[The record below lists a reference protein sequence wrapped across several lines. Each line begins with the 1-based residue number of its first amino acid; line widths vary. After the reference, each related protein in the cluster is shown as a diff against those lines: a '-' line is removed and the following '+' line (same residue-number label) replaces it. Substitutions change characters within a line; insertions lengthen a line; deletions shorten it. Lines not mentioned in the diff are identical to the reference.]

1 MKNGVFGEYFAR
13 FEGIW
18 QTKCFK
24 DEEVDKLRVEEKAKD
39 GEEIPMRAM
48 TMMKRNTNENEEVY
62 RWYTDDYDKEEVKK
76 IGGYQVK
83 WRGEEGDD
91 EEEQWKVEKLMNPCQ
106 EKIDDAVLE

>member
-48 TMMKRNTNENEEVY
+48 TMMKRNTNDDEEVY
-62 RWYTDDYDKEEVKK
+62 QWWKGASMIMMKRKWKK
-76 IGGYQVK
+76 QGETK
-83 WRGEEGDD
+83 WNERERREM
-91 EEEQWKVEKLMNPCQ
+91 KKKRSEKT
-106 EKIDDAVLE
+106 ISR